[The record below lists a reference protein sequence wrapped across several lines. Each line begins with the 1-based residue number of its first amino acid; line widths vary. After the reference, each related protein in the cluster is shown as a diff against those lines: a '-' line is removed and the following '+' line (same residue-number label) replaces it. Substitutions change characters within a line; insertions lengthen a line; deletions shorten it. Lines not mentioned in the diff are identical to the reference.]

1 MLSDPQPERM
11 NYRAII
17 SRAILWTLLFL
28 IIGVGGDYFAG
39 RVGLEHDLLYLNDLI
54 AAAFIGLLIFLY
66 EMRRKRRMQD
76 RLQIIEQM
84 NHHVRNALQLISL
97 SSHANERAEHL
108 RMVAQAVERI
118 DWALREIL
126 PGSDVMPGPKA
137 PANKLRRA

>member
-1 MLSDPQPERM
+1 M
-11 NYRAII
+11 
-17 SRAILWTLLFL
+17 WTLLFL
-28 IIGVGGDYFAG
+28 LIDVGGDYFAG

-97 SSHANERAEHL
+97 SSHANERDEHL

-126 PGSDVMPGPKA
+126 PGSDVIPGPKA
-137 PANKLRRA
+137 PAHKLRRASGE